1 MKDEINNM
9 HDLEKIIWTDGPSS
23 KLKNKYCVEMLR
35 HLGEKYNKLPLLTF
49 LLLLTLREVLGR
61 VGGTCKSTAQ
71 PKTMSKRTDHII
83 VQNTKEFAEAAAHLV
98 PSTHVIF
105 IQQSKT
111 DEEINMKNPFQRI
124 IFSNGIFTMHVIK
137 CSYQMV
143 KLWGNLQYVNHQPDI
158 SMLDFQSRGPV
169 FKTTGCL
176 QGRLS
181 LLSFPG

>member
-1 MKDEINNM
+1 
-9 HDLEKIIWTDGPSS
+9 
-23 KLKNKYCVEMLR
+23 
-35 HLGEKYNKLPLLTF
+35 
-49 LLLLTLREVLGR
+49 
-61 VGGTCKSTAQ
+61 
-71 PKTMSKRTDHII
+71 MSKRTDHII
-83 VQNTKEFAEAAAHLV
+83 VQNTKEFAEAAARLV

-111 DEEINMKNPFQRI
+111 DEEITMKNPFQRI

-158 SMLDFQSRGPV
+158 SMLDFQSRDPV

-181 LLSFPG
+181 LSSFPG